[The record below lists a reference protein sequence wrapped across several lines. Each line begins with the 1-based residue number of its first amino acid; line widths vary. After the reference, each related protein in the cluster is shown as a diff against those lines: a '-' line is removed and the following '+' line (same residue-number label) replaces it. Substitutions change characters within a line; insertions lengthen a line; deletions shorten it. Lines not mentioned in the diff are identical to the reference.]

1 MKKSIITI
9 ALLTSTI
16 LSAETYTG
24 NGEFTTDSKNSACSG
39 ALQKAKGDAMEQAG
53 TLVFS
58 NFVSTTSDD
67 NGAIGK
73 YNKDKLITGSLGVAK
88 LKKKSESVEVGKNYQ
103 FTCKVQATFDI
114 DADEL
119 KETLTKMIDKENKA
133 KHLKGYFTA
142 DGYSEEGQSRYRAFT
157 AATAIA
163 QRNLLETV
171 NGANLTSLIKV
182 EAGMM
187 ASDKVA
193 KIINGTLRGAEIVKK
208 EYDST
213 TRSAFVQ
220 MRIKKEVVVKALED
234 AL

>member
-1 MKKSIITI
+1 MKKIVITM
-9 ALLTSTI
+9 ALVAST
-16 LSAETYTG
+16 LLNAQTYTG
-24 NGEFTTDSKNSACSG
+24 NGEFTTNSKDSACSG

-67 NGAIGK
+67 NGAIDK
-73 YNKDKLITGSLGVAK
+73 YNKDRLITGSLGVAK

-103 FTCKVQATFDI
+103 FTCKVQAIFDI

-119 KETLTKMIDKENKA
+119 KDTLTKMIEKEEKV

-142 DGYSEEGQSRYRAFT
+142 DGYSEEGQSRYKAFT

-182 EAGMM
+182 DAGMM
-187 ASDKVA
+187 ESDKVA
-193 KIINGTLRGAEIVKK
+193 KIINGTPRGAEIVKK
-208 EYDST
+208 EYDSA

-220 MRIKKEVVVKALED
+220 MRIKKQIVVKALEN
-234 AL
+234 AF